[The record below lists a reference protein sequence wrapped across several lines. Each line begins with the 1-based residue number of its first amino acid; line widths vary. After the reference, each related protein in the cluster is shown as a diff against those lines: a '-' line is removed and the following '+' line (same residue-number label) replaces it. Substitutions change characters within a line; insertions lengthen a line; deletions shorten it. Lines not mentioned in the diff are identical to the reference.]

1 MAANQTQVQRWDI
14 FELRLNGPETGNPF
28 LEVSLKAL
36 FQFKNRTIECS
47 GFYDGDGVYR
57 IRFMPDTPGT
67 WRYRIESSAGEL
79 AGREGEFQCV
89 EASGSNHGPV
99 GIRSRYHFAY
109 ADGTAF
115 HPIGTTC
122 YAWVHQ
128 GEELEKN
135 TLATLR
141 TAPFNKIRMCVFP
154 KHYAFNENEPPRHI
168 FEVVSSAQA
177 ESSAGLVSS
186 AAVSSRG
193 LDTTRFNPD
202 YFRHLEKRIGQLR
215 DLGIEADIVL
225 FHAYDRWGYADMGA
239 EADDRYLR
247 YTVARLA
254 AFRNVWWSLAN
265 EYDLM
270 KSKSMSDWDRFFRI
284 VREEDPHGHLR
295 SIHNCRGFYDH
306 GKPWITH
313 QSIQYNSS
321 DMRKVAEWR
330 EQYQKPLLID
340 ECGYE
345 GNIHLG
351 WGNLPARELVCRCW
365 EILTRGGY
373 PTCHGETYVHPQDIL
388 WWSKGGALHGE
399 SPKRL
404 EFLRQIL
411 DEAPSDELE
420 PVDFGHDVGCVGKPD
435 EYYLLYFGI
444 RQPAFRR
451 LDLPEE
457 HRFIID
463 VIDTWEMNVQRACG
477 SFSGKCQI
485 ELPGKPY
492 VALRIV
498 RQTDT

>member
-1 MAANQTQVQRWDI
+1 
-14 FELRLNGPETGNPF
+14 
-28 LEVSLKAL
+28 
-36 FQFKNRTIECS
+36 
-47 GFYDGDGVYR
+47 
-57 IRFMPDTPGT
+57 
-67 WRYRIESSAGEL
+67 
-79 AGREGEFQCV
+79 
-89 EASGSNHGPV
+89 
-99 GIRSRYHFAY
+99 
-109 ADGTAF
+109 
-115 HPIGTTC
+115 
-122 YAWVHQ
+122 
-128 GEELEKN
+128 
-135 TLATLR
+135 
-141 TAPFNKIRMCVFP
+141 
-154 KHYAFNENEPPRHI
+154 
-168 FEVVSSAQA
+168 
-177 ESSAGLVSS
+177 
-186 AAVSSRG
+186 
-193 LDTTRFNPD
+193 
-202 YFRHLEKRIGQLR
+202 
-215 DLGIEADIVL
+215 
-225 FHAYDRWGYADMGA
+225 MGA

-306 GKPWITH
+306 GKPWVTH

-420 PVDFGHDVGCVGKPD
+420 PVDFGHDVGCVGKPVSSGKPG

>member
-1 MAANQTQVQRWDI
+1 
-14 FELRLNGPETGNPF
+14 
-28 LEVSLKAL
+28 
-36 FQFKNRTIECS
+36 
-47 GFYDGDGVYR
+47 
-57 IRFMPDTPGT
+57 
-67 WRYRIESSAGEL
+67 
-79 AGREGEFQCV
+79 
-89 EASGSNHGPV
+89 
-99 GIRSRYHFAY
+99 
-109 ADGTAF
+109 
-115 HPIGTTC
+115 
-122 YAWVHQ
+122 
-128 GEELEKN
+128 
-135 TLATLR
+135 
-141 TAPFNKIRMCVFP
+141 
-154 KHYAFNENEPPRHI
+154 
-168 FEVVSSAQA
+168 
-177 ESSAGLVSS
+177 
-186 AAVSSRG
+186 
-193 LDTTRFNPD
+193 
-202 YFRHLEKRIGQLR
+202 
-215 DLGIEADIVL
+215 
-225 FHAYDRWGYADMGA
+225 
-239 EADDRYLR
+239 
-247 YTVARLA
+247 
-254 AFRNVWWSLAN
+254 
-265 EYDLM
+265 
-270 KSKSMSDWDRFFRI
+270 
-284 VREEDPHGHLR
+284 
-295 SIHNCRGFYDH
+295 
-306 GKPWITH
+306 
-313 QSIQYNSS
+313 
-321 DMRKVAEWR
+321 MRKVAEWR

-420 PVDFGHDVGCVGKPD
+420 PVDFGHDVGCVGKPVSSGKPG

-451 LDLPEE
+451 LDLPED